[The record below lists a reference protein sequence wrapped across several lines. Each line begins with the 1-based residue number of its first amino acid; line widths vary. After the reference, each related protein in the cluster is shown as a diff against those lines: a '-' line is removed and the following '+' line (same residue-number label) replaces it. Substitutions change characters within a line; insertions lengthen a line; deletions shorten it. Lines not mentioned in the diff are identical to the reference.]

1 MYFKSYSVKIILII
15 FVFGILIFSCR
26 DGKNSSDKTSNES
39 VSNQLDKNYVEVT
52 TNVMDF
58 QLVDEVKS
66 GWTTFKYINNSEE
79 PHFII
84 LEKMPD
90 SVRIENYRN
99 ELIPPFVAAFTQF
112 LEGNAEAGMK
122 EFEKIPD
129 WFYKVELGG
138 GVGLTSPHTSTKST
152 IYLNPGVYVME
163 CYVRMPNGMAHA
175 FMGMTKELVVLDEKN
190 DQKPPTPDFEVLLSS
205 EKGITF
211 IDSLKAGD
219 YTLAVK
225 FEDQKQYETFLGHD
239 VNLVK
244 LESMTL
250 LDSLNE
256 WINAGDIYAFRTPAP
271 EGLTFLGG
279 VEDLPADSTGYFY
292 VSLEKGD
299 YVLISEVPNAV
310 ERKMYKIFKVH

>member
-1 MYFKSYSVKIILII
+1 MYLKTKGGKTILTI
-15 FVFGILIFSCR
+15 FILVILSFSCKE
-26 DGKNSSDKTSNES
+26 DKNRSDKSSNET
-39 VSNQLDKNYVEVT
+39 VSEQLNKDYVEVT

-66 GWTTFKYINNSEE
+66 GWTTFKYINNSDE

-99 ELIPPFVAAFTQF
+99 ELIPPFVAAVTQF

-122 EFEKIPD
+122 EFENIPD

-138 GVGLTSPHTSTKST
+138 GVGLTSPHSTTKST

-163 CYVRMPNGMAHA
+163 CYIRMPNGMAHA

-190 DQKPPTPDFEVLLSS
+190 DQKPPTPDLEVLLSS

-211 IDSLKAGD
+211 KDSLKTGD

-239 VNLVK
+239 INLVK
-244 LESMTL
+244 LESMSL
-250 LDSLNE
+250 LDSLNR
-256 WINAGDIYAFRTPAP
+256 WINAGDIYAFRSPAP
-271 EGLTFLGG
+271 KGLTFLGG
-279 VEDLPADSTGYFY
+279 VEDLPAHATGYFY

-310 ERKMYKIFKVH
+310 ERKMYKVFKVY